1 MSTRG
6 TVKIINS
13 RGQEK
18 IFFTHFD
25 SNISVRGKSVMHWI
39 RDIKG
44 DENRVDELYNM
55 IEFQDNKFE
64 SYDGD
69 HVYSS
74 DTLKLQ
80 YLKDFKDDKLYV
92 FKCGRFE
99 FSYRYIIDNYNGQLI
114 IEKPSGFYDIDS
126 IYKEVMLY
134 RFGEAA
140 KHSVDFIIPFSHI
153 SSLSRGEIDT
163 LASDM
168 EDITG
173 VEVLE
178 STYASKFKGGTPL
191 KGHPNVWQRTMLSKG
206 AKLDYAKELFK
217 SFTDFY
223 TNKLEESAGSAES
236 VINELSE
243 DFILSI
249 MLGDGGSALKGKG
262 EDLSRLF
269 IGQDIEVYKEHLE
282 AKKRAIHYINKGT
295 SYPLFTIIAPL
306 LKVYFLKV

>member
-1 MSTRG
+1 M
-6 TVKIINS
+6 
-13 RGQEK
+13 K
-18 IFFTHFD
+18 IFISIREWTPSHVEL
-25 SNISVRGKSVMHWI
+25 SNMHYTERGKITPTMYAY
-39 RDIKG
+39 
-44 DENRVDELYNM
+44 ELEM
-55 IEFQDNKFE
+55 EDDGESWWDNTMCA
-64 SYDGD
+64 Y
-69 HVYSS
+69 
-74 DTLKLQ
+74 
-80 YLKDFKDDKLYV
+80 
-92 FKCGRFE
+92 
-99 FSYRYIIDNYNGQLI
+99 
-114 IEKPSGFYDIDS
+114 
-126 IYKEVMLY
+126 
-134 RFGEAA
+134 
-140 KHSVDFIIPFSHI
+140 
-153 SSLSRGEIDT
+153 LSRVASRYAKKGT
-163 LASDM
+163 LHSM
-168 EDITG
+168 
-173 VEVLE
+173 LE
-178 STYASKFKGGTPL
+178 
-191 KGHPNVWQRTMLSKG
+191 SKG